1 METHLIS
8 ICVRNICWR
17 PIGFC
22 PRSRETFPFL
32 GATRERFDKG
42 ITGNFEISNEF
53 RMEDLLLWSAA
64 LHTSMVMDAIRKRG
78 RMRTADMV
86 AWLRGLPGRC
96 RVMNPTVAV
105 CFQKLF
111 LLICQPLLPSPF
123 SPCATASAHSVVPY
137 AKMAMVMSASPKLQ

>member
-1 METHLIS
+1 MS
-8 ICVRNICWR
+8 
-17 PIGFC
+17 
-22 PRSRETFPFL
+22 ETFAGGRL
-32 GATRERFDKG
+32 GFAQEVERHFHSWGQRERFDKG